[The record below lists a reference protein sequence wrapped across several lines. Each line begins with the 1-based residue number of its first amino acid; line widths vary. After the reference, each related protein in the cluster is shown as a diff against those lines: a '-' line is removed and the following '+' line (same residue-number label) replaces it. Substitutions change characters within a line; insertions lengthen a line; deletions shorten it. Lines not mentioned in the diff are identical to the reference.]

1 MRERREDTAQAVALA
16 IGLHV
21 LVAALLLGGLWWT
34 ESAAPAG
41 APGAVTADVVS
52 ADALSASMQR
62 ALDATPREVEP
73 APLPAPEP
81 EFDPDPL
88 PQSEPEPPAPQP
100 APQPEPQP
108 APQPAPQPEP
118 QPAPQDFIPVP
129 DQETREAVVEQPA
142 PRKADTPK
150 PQEAKRKQEQ
160 VDLTERER
168 QLEAQRQEQKRQ
180 EERDKAETERR
191 LAEIRRKRAAVAR
204 EAQLA
209 EQRLQQLADARSGPA
224 AEEAARADA
233 TASAPPGSGGTD
245 DGLQARYAAA
255 LQAAITA
262 KWTRPDSIPPG
273 ALCRLV
279 IRQLPGGEVVSAE
292 VGSPCAYDEQGR
304 RSIEAA
310 VLKAQP
316 LPYAGFERVFQRTVT
331 LNFRAPE

>member
-1 MRERREDTAQAVALA
+1 MRERREDTAKAVALA
-16 IGLHV
+16 LGLHV

-41 APGAVTADVVS
+41 APGAVSADVVS
-52 ADALSASMQR
+52 ADALSASMRR
-62 ALDATPREVEP
+62 ALDATPRDTAPEP
-73 APLPAPEP
+73 LPTPEPESEPEPLPAPEP
-81 EFDPDPL
+81 E
-88 PQSEPEPPAPQP
+88 PQAP
-100 APQPEPQP
+100 
-108 APQPAPQPEP
+108 PEP

-129 DQETREAVVEQPA
+129 DEETREEVVEQPT
-142 PRKADTPK
+142 PRKAETPK

-168 QLEAQRQEQKRQ
+168 QLEAQRQERRRQ
-180 EERDKAETERR
+180 EQRERVEREKAETEKR

-209 EQRLQQLADARSGPA
+209 EQRLQQLADARSGRA

-233 TASAPPGSGGTD
+233 AASAPPGAGGTD

-292 VGSPCAYDEQGR
+292 VSSPCAYDEQGR

-331 LNFRAPE
+331 LNFRAQD

>member
-16 IGLHV
+16 VGLHV

-34 ESAAPAG
+34 ERAAPAG
-41 APGAVTADVVS
+41 APGAVSADVVS
-52 ADALSASMQR
+52 ADALSASMRR
-62 ALDATPREVEP
+62 ALDATPQDV
-73 APLPAPEP
+73 APEP
-81 EFDPDPL
+81 LPTPEPEAEPEPERL
-88 PQSEPEPPAPQP
+88 PQAEPEPPAP
-100 APQPEPQP
+100 A
-108 APQPAPQPEP
+108 PEP

-129 DQETREAVVEQPA
+129 DQETREAVVEEPT
-142 PRKADTPK
+142 PRKAATPK
-150 PQEAKRKQEQ
+150 PQEARRKQEQ

-168 QLEAQRQEQKRQ
+168 QLEAQRQERRRQ
-180 EERDKAETERR
+180 EERDQAERDKAETERR

-224 AEEAARADA
+224 AQEAARADA
-233 TASAPPGSGGTD
+233 AASAPPGAGGTD

-331 LNFRAPE
+331 LKFRAPE